1 MGKPKEVL
9 ISLSEHCDAFQDDVK
24 YRHILPAIATSFETW
39 GITLAASRVWEWLL
53 ETLVSHVHALQVPE
67 PPILEGK
74 ERLTLDCD
82 PNLVDLC
89 QTVQSLVELLQRLA
103 TLLKSSD
110 VATSDADE
118 TQVAVTK
125 CRGHLVKTV
134 VQVLSR
140 PLAYLHL
147 DVESQS
153 PATSTCRIIS
163 ENLVD
168 IIRQI
173 VPNPMTLV
181 AFASIQR
188 LFKLDPIKEKD
199 YDPGSE
205 IRWARGIG
213 IMFFLICDKPE
224 LRAYSPSCYSPIFVF
239 NQVTFFNY

>member
-1 MGKPKEVL
+1 M
-9 ISLSEHCDAFQDDVK
+9 
-24 YRHILPAIATSFETW
+24 
-39 GITLAASRVWEWLL
+39 
-53 ETLVSHVHALQVPE
+53 SHVHGLKVPE

-89 QTVQSLVELLQRLA
+89 HTVQSLVELLQRLA
-103 TLLKSSD
+103 ALLKKSNGV
-110 VATSDADE
+110 VATCDSDEAE
-118 TQVAVTK
+118 IAATK

-153 PATSTCRIIS
+153 PATSTCRKIG

-173 VPNPMTLV
+173 VSNPMKLV

-188 LFKLDPIKEKD
+188 LFNLDPIKERD

-213 IMFFLICDKPE
+213 IFFFLIGDKPE
-224 LRAYSPSCYSPIFVF
+224 LRSYTPSCYSPVFVF
-239 NQVTFFNY
+239 NQVSFSYSVERNSSLPN